1 MQQLPVPNQPF
12 SIGWSVVALLALGL
26 VLLAFVAVI
35 TVLLAARRPI
45 FPFQH
50 IKTAALTLLWVVPAL
65 AVVGMIGF
73 RAEPRRVD
81 HFVLPAQSQSAIRG
95 ELRSTSRQISSK
107 TAPTIVIASET
118 KTAESVTGAA
128 PIVAEAQETS
138 PAASAGRRR
147 QHQDVNLSNSLPA
160 DKVLK
165 VLETRSGA
173 PDWAE
178 KEPQPSDKGTLVSLS
193 SERFATLQEAEQQ
206 LTAKAVSFVKD
217 FYHEEY
223 PLTGDWT
230 VPISLIE
237 RSALRNLVG
246 ETFNKDFGS
255 GIQGTMYRAH
265 LQLELNSALR
275 QGLHDSWRGQIVSHR
290 LIGLGSMLGLVTIML
305 ATSAG
310 YFRLDDLTGGLYRR
324 RLRFAAASLIAA
336 ASLVAV
342 VVV

>member
-1 MQQLPVPNQPF
+1 MQQIPAHVQSV
-12 SIGWSVVALLALGL
+12 SIGIVPLLALGL
-26 VLLAFVAVI
+26 VFLAFVAVI
-35 TVLLAARRPI
+35 TVLLAARRPL
-45 FPFQH
+45 FPFQQ
-50 IKTAALTLLWVVPAL
+50 IKAVALTLLWVVPAL
-65 AVVGMIGF
+65 AVVGLIGL

-81 HFVLPAQSQSAIRG
+81 FHLPSGDSRFTIR
-95 ELRSTSRQISSK
+95 EEVRSTVRPVSSES
-107 TAPTIVIASET
+107 TSEDGAEVVT
-118 KTAESVTGAA
+118 KTAVK
-128 PIVAEAQETS
+128 
-138 PAASAGRRR
+138 ASN
-147 QHQDVNLSNSLPA
+147 QLPA

-178 KEPQPSDKGTLVSLS
+178 KEPQLSDKGTLVSLS

-206 LTAKAVSFVKD
+206 LTAKAVSFVRE
-217 FYHEEY
+217 FYRDEY
-223 PLTGDWT
+223 PLSGDWT
-230 VPISLIE
+230 VPVSIIE
-237 RSALRNLVG
+237 RNSMRKLVG

-265 LQLELNSALR
+265 LQLELNSAMR
-275 QGLHDSWRGQIVSHR
+275 QALHDSWQGQIVSHR
-290 LIGLGSMLGLVTIML
+290 LTVLGSMLGLVTLML

-324 RLRFAAASLIAA
+324 RLKFAAASLIAA